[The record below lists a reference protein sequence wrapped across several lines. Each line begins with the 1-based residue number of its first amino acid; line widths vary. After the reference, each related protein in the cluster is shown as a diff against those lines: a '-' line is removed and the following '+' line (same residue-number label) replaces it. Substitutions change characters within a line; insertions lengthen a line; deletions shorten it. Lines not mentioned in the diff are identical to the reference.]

1 MNYQQLMRQ
10 AQEMQKKMLKM
21 QDELAKKEFEATSG
35 GGVVMAKVNGA
46 NQLLSLK
53 IDQAVVDPNDVAML
67 EDLIVVAV
75 NDALKQIAAE
85 SGADANGGD
94 LAGMAKKMG
103 IKLPGF

>member
-21 QDELAKKEFEATSG
+21 QEELAQKQFTATSG
-35 GGVVMAKVNGA
+35 GGVVVANVNGA

-53 IDQAVVDPNDVAML
+53 IDQAVVDPNDVTML
-67 EDLIVVAV
+67 EDLIVLAV
-75 NDALKQIAAE
+75 NAALKHVAEE
-85 SGADANGGD
+85 SGAGDGGD

-103 IKLPGF
+103 IKMPGF

>member
-35 GGVVMAKVNGA
+35 GGVVTAKVSGSS
-46 NQLLSLK
+46 QLLSLK
-53 IDQAVVDPNDVAML
+53 IDPSAVDPADVGML
-67 EDLIVVAV
+67 EDLIVAAV
-75 NDALKQIAAE
+75 NEALKQIAD
-85 SGADANGGD
+85 SSNGGSDD